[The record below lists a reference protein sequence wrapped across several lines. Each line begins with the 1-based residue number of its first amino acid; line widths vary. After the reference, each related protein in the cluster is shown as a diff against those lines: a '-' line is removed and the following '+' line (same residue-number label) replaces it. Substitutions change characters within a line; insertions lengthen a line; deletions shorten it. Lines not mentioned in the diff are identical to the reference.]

1 MNKDPY
7 DLTPV
12 PKKDIFTYTDMTEE
26 DFEDIVFNCF
36 LEHAKQSFNYPEP
49 AIDADGIFKF
59 SRDLRAALAAAN
71 GPLQATTSKPLP
83 VIPWSGSNL
92 TEMEELLQKVQQLET
107 ENVALREELQQS
119 EDRFRNIPDE
129 VWSKADLVEMTNKA
143 LEERDDAYKQ
153 NAALRNELAKLQEW
167 TNQIRDD
174 LGEACSERD
183 ANWEK
188 VGNLVDLLI
197 ESLKHLDNHNLARE
211 GTELVHKIKMAV
223 IQDRGLWE

>member
-107 ENVALREELQQS
+107 EN
-119 EDRFRNIPDE
+119 
-129 VWSKADLVEMTNKA
+129 
-143 LEERDDAYKQ
+143 
-153 NAALRNELAKLQEW
+153 AALKDCLDWAETILCNSFPMQHSTLDEWNEIINKWRDSKHAIDAARKEAKP
-167 TNQIRDD
+167 
-174 LGEACSERD
+174 
-183 ANWEK
+183 
-188 VGNLVDLLI
+188 
-197 ESLKHLDNHNLARE
+197 
-211 GTELVHKIKMAV
+211 
-223 IQDRGLWE
+223 

>member
-12 PKKDIFTYTDMTEE
+12 PQKDIFTYTDMTEE

-107 ENVALREELQQS
+107 EN
-119 EDRFRNIPDE
+119 
-129 VWSKADLVEMTNKA
+129 
-143 LEERDDAYKQ
+143 
-153 NAALRNELAKLQEW
+153 AALMSIAAAMAEEMEQHGGELAF
-167 TNQIRDD
+167 D
-174 LGEACSERD
+174 S
-183 ANWEK
+183 
-188 VGNLVDLLI
+188 
-197 ESLKHLDNHNLARE
+197 LARYRAALAKE
-211 GTELVHKIKMAV
+211 AKP
-223 IQDRGLWE
+223 